1 MSKGTQHAAASG
13 GATRQ
18 ALAPLVLLLV
28 LSTAAWF
35 WPALFVPLKP
45 AIVPGLGIIMFAMG
59 TTLSPGQIAAVMVR
73 PRWLVIGVVLQF
85 MIMPLVAWGLAISL
99 NLSAALAAGLILV
112 GSCPGGTASN
122 LMVYLSRGNLALS
135 VAMTAMSTL
144 LAPLATPWL
153 THWLV
158 GERVEIPVREIFYS
172 MAAVVLLPVALGM
185 VARAVFKR
193 WMAGVE
199 RMLPLVSLVVIGLI
213 VATVVALSRDN
224 LTLLAP
230 TVILAVMLHNGF
242 GLLLGYGAALAA
254 GAGLAERRAIALEV
268 GMQNS
273 GLAAALAIKFLP
285 MAAALPA
292 AAFSLW
298 HNLSALGLIAVWRAG
313 DSGEARG

>member
-1 MSKGTQHAAASG
+1 M
-13 GATRQ
+13 RQ
-18 ALAPLVLLLV
+18 ALAPLVFLLLM
-28 LSTAAWF
+28 STAAWF

-59 TTLSPGQIAAVMVR
+59 TTLSPGQIFAVMVR
-73 PRWLVIGVVLQF
+73 PRWLVVGVALQF

-99 NLSAALAAGLILV
+99 DLSAALAAGLILV

-122 LMVYLSRGNLALS
+122 LMVYLGRGNLALS
-135 VAMTAMSTL
+135 VAMTAVSTL
-144 LAPLATPWL
+144 LAPVATPWL

-158 GERVEIPVREIFYS
+158 GERIEIPVREIFYS
-172 MAAVVLLPVALGM
+172 MVAVVLLPVSLGM
-185 VARAVFKR
+185 VARAVFRR
-193 WMAGVE
+193 WMAGVA
-199 RMLPLVSLVVIGLI
+199 RTLPLVSLVVIGLI

-230 TVILAVMLHNGF
+230 TVIIAVMLHNGF

-254 GAGLAERRAIALEV
+254 GAGLADRRAIALEV

-285 MAAALPA
+285 IAAVLPA

-298 HNLSALGLIAVWRAG
+298 HNLSALSLIAVWRAG
-313 DSGEARG
+313 DSGETRG